1 MLKRGEESYLKANTI
16 SSRSEFL
23 FKIYDL
29 LLKEFGYQGW
39 WPLVSLQ
46 HTKGFDAQGYH
57 PGIYD
62 HQKTKQQRLEII
74 IGAILTQ
81 NTSWKNVETAIY
93 RLYIKKLFD
102 KDNLKKISEE
112 ELASL
117 IHSSGYFRQKAKKI
131 KMVIS
136 FLDSRKEINRENLLQ
151 VWGIG
156 KETADSILL
165 YAYHQPYFVID
176 AYTKRIFQRMGFK
189 YESYESFQELFHQH
203 LAKDARL
210 YQEYHALIVRL
221 AKISCRTKP
230 LCKNCVLNRLCQ
242 YGKNN
247 V

>member
-1 MLKRGEESYLKANTI
+1 MWKKEEEYYLKANAI
-16 SSRSEFL
+16 LSRSEFL

-57 PGIYD
+57 PQRYD
-62 HQKTKQQRLEII
+62 YPKTKQQRLEVI

-81 NTSWKNVETAIY
+81 NASWKNVEKTIY
-93 RLYIKKLFD
+93 QLYIKKLFE
-102 KDNLKKISEE
+102 KDTLKKISEE

-117 IHSSGYFRQKAKKI
+117 IHSAGYFRQKAKKI
-131 KMVIS
+131 KITMS
-136 FLDSRKEINRENLLQ
+136 FLDSGKEINRENLLQ

-165 YAYHQPYFVID
+165 YAYNQPYFVVD
-176 AYTKRIFQRMGFK
+176 AYTKRIFQRIRFK
-189 YESYESFQELFHQH
+189 YENYESFQELFHKN
-203 LAKDARL
+203 LPKNTRL
-210 YQEYHALIVRL
+210 YQEYHALIVTL
-221 AKISCRTKP
+221 AKTSCRTKP
-230 LCKNCVLNRLCQ
+230 LCKNCTLRQICR
-242 YGKNN
+242 YGKKS